1 MISVNKQNQR
11 IHACEKRK
19 LLFEGI
25 CAFGKMERGL
35 FQAMAIETK
44 HALLQSRW
52 QKAASQCV
60 NDKKWAI
67 KSPSR
72 GKHRLEKV
80 TEVHILQINLLNV
93 ILKL

>member
-1 MISVNKQNQR
+1 M
-11 IHACEKRK
+11 
-19 LLFEGI
+19 FEAI
-25 CAFGKMERGL
+25 RAFGKIEKGL
-35 FQAMAIETK
+35 FQAMAVETK

-67 KSPSR
+67 KSPRR